1 MSVSPPSIRFPS
13 LTALRSFEAAA
24 RLGGFA
30 LAAEE
35 LRVTPGAVA
44 AQIKALEEDIGAPLF
59 ERNARGVR
67 LTALGQRVLPEF
79 VAAFDALGQAVREL
93 RSAARPGR
101 IQIAALPAL
110 AQLWLA
116 PRLPA
121 LRARFPDLDISVTAM
136 EQPPNLKRA
145 PYDLCLFY
153 AETPPPGAVVLAQDA
168 LLPVCASDLAARVTA
183 PADLERMTCLSDAVW
198 SEDWAIWAAE
208 AAPGVKVPNGPVY
221 SLYALAVDQA
231 LCGAGVLMGHRALV
245 AHHLAS
251 GALVAPLDLAVPL
264 RQAALAWVPPG
275 GRARAEVVALRD
287 ALAAPADQLA

>member
-101 IQIAALPAL
+101 I
-110 AQLWLA
+110 
-116 PRLPA
+116 
-121 LRARFPDLDISVTAM
+121 
-136 EQPPNLKRA
+136 
-145 PYDLCLFY
+145 
-153 AETPPPGAVVLAQDA
+153 
-168 LLPVCASDLAARVTA
+168 
-183 PADLERMTCLSDAVW
+183 
-198 SEDWAIWAAE
+198 
-208 AAPGVKVPNGPVY
+208 
-221 SLYALAVDQA
+221 
-231 LCGAGVLMGHRALV
+231 
-245 AHHLAS
+245 
-251 GALVAPLDLAVPL
+251 
-264 RQAALAWVPPG
+264 
-275 GRARAEVVALRD
+275 
-287 ALAAPADQLA
+287 